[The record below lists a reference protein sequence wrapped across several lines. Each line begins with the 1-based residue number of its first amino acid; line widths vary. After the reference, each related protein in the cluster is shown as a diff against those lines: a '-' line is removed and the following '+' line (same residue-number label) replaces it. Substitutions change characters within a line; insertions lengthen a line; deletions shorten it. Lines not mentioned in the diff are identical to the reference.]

1 MFRLKARRIDE
12 YELSFGSRQYPG
24 DALARGLRFPRR
36 NANFLTDEMIE
47 QRRFANIRSTHY
59 RRETASMCH
68 FAHERV
74 ASS

>member
-1 MFRLKARRIDE
+1 
-12 YELSFGSRQYPG
+12 
-24 DALARGLRFPRR
+24 
-36 NANFLTDEMIE
+36 LTDEMIE